1 MKEESFLINIKSEN
15 STTTGSSSKNFN
27 KDSKDNNEMM
37 LLLNFHKW
45 YSELKL
51 FLDSEELASTNTQ
64 KTYPILFEIE
74 IKIKKLEI
82 ENDDFMLNKN
92 VLYSSDEL
100 NKVETYKD
108 LKVDI
113 TKTNIK
119 RVVIKEVYQY
129 EDQINRVGNGKLPYN
144 FNKETNSNEYCYHCH
159 KNGHNT
165 DNCSK
170 RNYKSYHVNYEEQNN
185 SDSDPL

>member
-1 MKEESFLINIKSEN
+1 LGSKS
-15 STTTGSSSKNFN
+15 
-27 KDSKDNNEMM
+27 
-37 LLLNFHKW
+37 
-45 YSELKL
+45 
-51 FLDSEELASTNTQ
+51 
-64 KTYPILFEIE
+64 
-74 IKIKKLEI
+74 
-82 ENDDFMLNKN
+82 
-92 VLYSSDEL
+92 
-100 NKVETYKD
+100 
-108 LKVDI
+108 
-113 TKTNIK
+113 IK

-165 DNCSK
+165 DNCFFNPSNLPNNNYRREKKNNNNKSRNKKQKKKKRTSLSRKGSK